1 MNVFDGR
8 ALADQVLAEA
18 GEIIGARKLSLGVIV
33 LGEDPVS
40 ANFIA
45 QKEKRGA
52 EIGIAVRTYR
62 YPIDTSTRK
71 LREQVADLVKKTKH
85 DGFIVQLP
93 LPEGINTQYALNAVP
108 EDYDVD
114 CLNQKSIGAFVVGR
128 SKIMPPVV
136 GAVKTL
142 LENARVELSGKK
154 IVLVGAGRLVGRPAA
169 LWLIAQDLPFTVL
182 TYQSL
187 DLSVIRE
194 ADIIISG
201 VGQPRLIRGDMIK
214 DGAILIDA
222 GTSSE
227 MAPPTSHSILG
238 VSDPMGSGQ
247 AHTCD
252 NCKKDIKTN
261 FDPDR
266 PEIVYCEQCYQ
277 SEVA

>member
-194 ADIIISG
+194 ADIVVSG
-201 VGQPRLIRGDMIK
+201 TGQPGLIKGAMLK
-214 DGAILIDA
+214 NGAIVIDA
-222 GTSSE
+222 GTSVVSPSIDSGRPALLVGDVDAGSCKDNNGWL
-227 MAPPTSHSILG
+227 APVPGG
-238 VSDPMGSGQ
+238 VGPLTV
-247 AHTCD
+247 AHLFKNLATLAH
-252 NCKKDIKTN
+252 NG
-261 FDPDR
+261 
-266 PEIVYCEQCYQ
+266 
-277 SEVA
+277 

>member
-52 EIGIAVRTYR
+52 EIGIAVRIYR

-71 LREQVADLVKKTKH
+71 LREQIADLVKKTKH

-128 SKIMPPVV
+128 SKNISPAV
-136 GAVKTL
+136 GALQTPMLYHHIDHRQSNTRHIRIRNNSHRRAYCIRDLRLTQHCNVHKCTEAL
-142 LENARVELSGKK
+142 PQCQDRTSRIVSPREVSHGSLSH
-154 IVLVGAGRLVGRPAA
+154 LR
-169 LWLIAQDLPFTVL
+169 
-182 TYQSL
+182 
-187 DLSVIRE
+187 
-194 ADIIISG
+194 
-201 VGQPRLIRGDMIK
+201 
-214 DGAILIDA
+214 
-222 GTSSE
+222 
-227 MAPPTSHSILG
+227 
-238 VSDPMGSGQ
+238 
-247 AHTCD
+247 
-252 NCKKDIKTN
+252 
-261 FDPDR
+261 
-266 PEIVYCEQCYQ
+266 
-277 SEVA
+277 